1 MEPSLLKFLL
11 WDTFHIIYVNR
22 TWMGWNLFL
31 AVIPLALSVVLF
43 RGDESGTAIVRQSQ
57 VTQERLASQRMP
69 SQTRARSDR
78 PRVLWQRYTTKLST
92 LIQSHSGLWWVGFI
106 IFVAFLPNA
115 PYILTDVIHLV
126 EAIRREPSIWRSSLV
141 FIPVFLGFMFL
152 GFESYVVSMINLGAY
167 LNRVGKSRYIGYAEI
182 VMHLMSAIGI
192 YLGRFVRFNS
202 WDIITNPDGLVGYV
216 IDDLLRHQPMLAIMY
231 TFAIITILYIPMKE
245 VTLAVITYHQL
256 NRSKKFHNSLILE

>member
-1 MEPSLLKFLL
+1 MEPSLIKFLL

-31 AVIPLALSVVLF
+31 AIIPLVLSVVLF
-43 RGDESGTAIVRQSQ
+43 RGDESGAAIVRRSQ
-57 VTQERLASQRMP
+57 VTQERLVSQRIP
-69 SQTRARSDR
+69 SQTRTRNDR
-78 PRVLWQRYTTKLST
+78 PAVFWQQYTAKLST

-126 EAIRREPSIWRSSLV
+126 EAIRGESSIWRSSLV

-152 GFESYVVSMINLGAY
+152 GFESYVLSLINLGFY
-167 LNRVGKSRYIGYAEI
+167 LHKSGRGRYIYCAELI
-182 VMHLMSAIGI
+182 LHFMSAIGI

-202 WDIITNPDGLVGYV
+202 WDIVTNPDGLVSYV
-216 IDDLLRHQPMLAIMY
+216 LDDLLRHQPILAIGY
-231 TFAIITILYIPMKE
+231 TFIIITILYLPMKE
-245 VTLAVITYHQL
+245 VTLAMIAYRQL
-256 NRSKKFHNSLILE
+256 NRSKKFHDRLILE